1 MKSSTL
7 MIEDLAIEIYRK
19 NVKNLNLRIYPPD
32 GRVSLSAPHSL
43 SEEMLRLF
51 LQRKIEWIRR
61 KQAEVRQQAQGQKA
75 TLDQFKEVEILGK
88 KIRVKEGE
96 PRKNYH
102 IEKIDN
108 GLAVIVIGKGNSNA
122 DLVRVYEQLAREI
135 LEQLI
140 PSFVAKWQQVL
151 GVQVREVRIRKMKT
165 RWGSCNPQARRI
177 WLNAELAKKPLEC
190 VEYVIVHEMVHFL
203 EQRHNDRFY
212 RLMDETLP
220 DWRARRAQLK
230 GSL

>member
-1 MKSSTL
+1 
-7 MIEDLAIEIYRK
+7 
-19 NVKNLNLRIYPPD
+19 
-32 GRVSLSAPHSL
+32 
-43 SEEMLRLF
+43 MLRLF

-102 IEKIDN
+102 IEKIDD